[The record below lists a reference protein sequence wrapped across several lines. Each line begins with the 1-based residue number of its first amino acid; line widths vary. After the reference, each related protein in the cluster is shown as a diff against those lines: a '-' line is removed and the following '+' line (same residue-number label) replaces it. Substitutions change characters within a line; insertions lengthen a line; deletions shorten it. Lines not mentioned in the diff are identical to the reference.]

1 MAENYSSLAKPTV
14 LIVEDEAP
22 LLTLLRYNL
31 EKQGFRVDEA
41 ADGQEALLRVAEA
54 RPDVMLLDWML
65 PSLSGIE
72 VCRQLR
78 RRTETRDLP
87 IIMVTARTEDQDAVR
102 ALDIGADD
110 YIAKPF
116 AMEHV
121 IARIRALLRRSGRV
135 APKGSLAYADLAMD
149 QDAHRVTRA
158 GRPLRL
164 GPTEYRLLEFFL
176 QHPGRVFARE
186 QLLDAVWGR
195 DIHVEPRTVDV
206 HIRRLRK
213 AINQG
218 DEIDL
223 IRTVRSAGYAL
234 DSDPDSLG

>member
-1 MAENYSSLAKPTV
+1 MVHPLLNIAV
-14 LIVEDEAP
+14 VEDHDALREIMVEVLRREGHHVQGLDCAEALDDSLIRSHID
-22 LLTLLRYNL
+22 LLISDLNL
-31 EKQGFRVDEA
+31 PG
-41 ADGQEALLRVAEA
+41 ADGY
-54 RPDVMLLDWML
+54 
-65 PSLSGIE
+65 SLTKRFRAAHPLAG
-72 VCRQLR
+72 
-78 RRTETRDLP
+78 

-135 APKGSLAYADLAMD
+135 ASKGSLAYADLAMD

-158 GRPLRL
+158 GRPLHL

-218 DEIDL
+218 DEVDL

-234 DSDPDSLG
+234 DSDPDRLG